1 MPILKDRGELGYI
14 LICMNLINFD
24 KLGLLALVKP
34 VGLAA
39 EPLSCNAQEAALS
52 SADCFI
58 TTSPLEGLIIYAVP
72 QLGYD

>member
-39 EPLSCNAQEAALS
+39 EPLATPKRLLYHLQTVS
-52 SADCFI
+52 
-58 TTSPLEGLIIYAVP
+58 
-72 QLGYD
+72 